1 MDYQTLHEV
10 INDLD
15 AIQSLEGVYRL
26 MDKYQAKMETIE
38 ADMVREM
45 RPEMDVEWEEVKDLF
60 ETWTTARMVELVYTT
75 DLKSVAARLSG
86 SSPDASTKHRALSSI
101 G

>member
-1 MDYQTLHEV
+1 MDYQTLQTV

-38 ADMVREM
+38 TDMVR
-45 RPEMDVEWEEVKDLF
+45 EMDVEWEEVKDLF
-60 ETWTTARMVELVYTT
+60 EMDDGA
-75 DLKSVAARLSG
+75 
-86 SSPDASTKHRALSSI
+86 
-101 G
+101 

>member
-1 MDYQTLHEV
+1 MGEVMDYQTLHEV

-38 ADMVREM
+38 TDMVREM
-45 RPEMDVEWEEVKDLF
+45 DWENEEVKDLF
-60 ETWTTARMVELVYTT
+60 EM
-75 DLKSVAARLSG
+75 DDG
-86 SSPDASTKHRALSSI
+86 S
-101 G
+101 

>member
-38 ADMVREM
+38 TDMVREM
-45 RPEMDVEWEEVKDLF
+45 DWENEEVKDLF
-60 ETWTTARMVELVYTT
+60 EMDDGA
-75 DLKSVAARLSG
+75 
-86 SSPDASTKHRALSSI
+86 
-101 G
+101 

>member
-38 ADMVREM
+38 TDMVREM
-45 RPEMDVEWEEVKDLF
+45 DWENEEVKDLF
-60 ETWTTARMVELVYTT
+60 EM
-75 DLKSVAARLSG
+75 DDG
-86 SSPDASTKHRALSSI
+86 S
-101 G
+101 

>member
-1 MDYQTLHEV
+1 
-10 INDLD
+10 
-15 AIQSLEGVYRL
+15 

-60 ETWTTARMVELVYTT
+60 ET
-75 DLKSVAARLSG
+75 
-86 SSPDASTKHRALSSI
+86 
-101 G
+101 

>member
-1 MDYQTLHEV
+1 MDLQTLHQV

-15 AIQSLEGVYRL
+15 AIKSIEGVYRL

-45 RPEMDVEWEEVKDLF
+45 HLGAILYITIR
-60 ETWTTARMVELVYTT
+60 
-75 DLKSVAARLSG
+75 
-86 SSPDASTKHRALSSI
+86 
-101 G
+101 

>member
-26 MDKYQAKMETIE
+26 IEKYEAMAEAVE
-38 ADMVREM
+38 ADMAREFGQDIDW
-45 RPEMDVEWEEVKDLF
+45 ENEEVKDLF
-60 ETWTTARMVELVYTT
+60 EMDDGA
-75 DLKSVAARLSG
+75 
-86 SSPDASTKHRALSSI
+86 
-101 G
+101 

>member
-1 MDYQTLHEV
+1 MGKVMDYQTLHEV

-38 ADMVREM
+38 TDMVR
-45 RPEMDVEWEEVKDLF
+45 EMDVEWEEVKDLF
-60 ETWTTARMVELVYTT
+60 
-75 DLKSVAARLSG
+75 
-86 SSPDASTKHRALSSI
+86 
-101 G
+101 

>member
-38 ADMVREM
+38 TDMVR
-45 RPEMDVEWEEVKDLF
+45 EMDVEWEEVKDLF
-60 ETWTTARMVELVYTT
+60 EMDDGA
-75 DLKSVAARLSG
+75 
-86 SSPDASTKHRALSSI
+86 
-101 G
+101 